1 MSTYQPTVSATD
13 MPATRRPLKAT
24 ASPAGRTAPQFGFGT
39 FLLGTVAIFGTAMA
53 VFRFVFGLGATTNL
67 SDQFPWGLW
76 IGIDVLTGVAI
87 AGGAFTLAGMVHIF
101 HIRRYEPLLRPA
113 ILTAMLGYM
122 AVIIA
127 LLMDLGRPYYIW
139 HPLIMW
145 QPRSMLFEV
154 AWCVM
159 LYTTVL
165 TLEFSPT
172 FFERLGWGRVL
183 RLLRMT
189 LVPLVMVGIIL
200 STLHQSSLGGLYLI
214 ASTKLDPL
222 WYSPWIPVFFWT
234 SAVGGGLAMVMVEAS
249 LSSRAFRR
257 GLELDLLGGLA
268 KITAVILT
276 LYFAFKTWDLWHRG
290 ALDLLYSWRFQNG
303 FFLAEMLLGV
313 ALPALLLALPQVR
326 RHPTALM
333 GAAILAVSGLVFN
346 RVNVAIVGM
355 WEAAGRSYIPSL
367 VEFAVT
373 AGIVALAILAFKVI
387 ATYLPVFEAEK
398 ESGAR
403 HRPARVPRRAPAS
416 APAPTPVQTPA
427 PTPAGGGG
435 GAWARLPAAPAKGRR
450 AAPVKRRRTPV
461 LHRAR
466 WRFLSSLRRRPRLK
480 EVDSR

>member
-1 MSTYQPTVSATD
+1 MI
-13 MPATRRPLKAT
+13 RRPPRSTLFPYT
-24 ASPAGRTAPQFGFGT
+24 T
-39 FLLGTVAIFGTAMA
+39 L
-53 VFRFVFGLGATTNL
+53 FR
-67 SDQFPWGLW
+67 S
-76 IGIDVLTGVAI
+76 
-87 AGGAFTLAGMVHIF
+87 
-101 HIRRYEPLLRPA
+101 
-113 ILTAMLGYM
+113 
-122 AVIIA
+122 
-127 LLMDLGRPYYIW
+127 PYYIW

-183 RLLRMT
+183 RLLRMK
-189 LVPLVMVGIIL
+189 LVPLVIVGIIL

-234 SAVGGGLAMVMVEAS
+234 SALERGLAMVMAAGTV
-249 LSSRAFRR
+249 SSRAFKG
-257 GLELDLLGGLA
+257 GLELELLGGLA

-276 LYFAFKTWDLWHRG
+276 LYFAFKAWDVWHRG

-373 AGIVALAILAFKVI
+373 AGIVARAILAFKVI

-398 ESGAR
+398 ESGAG

-427 PTPAGGGG
+427 PTPASGGG
-435 GAWARLPAAPAKGRR
+435 GARAPGAGAPAKGQR

-466 WRFLSSLRRRPRLK
+466 WRFLGSLRRRPK
-480 EVDSR
+480 IG